1 MRLTLGR
8 RLAVRR
14 PDLMEIAILLAL
26 FLTNGLFAM
35 SEMALVSSK
44 PARLKA
50 RVEAGDK
57 GASVALSLLEDP
69 SRLLSSVQIG
79 ITLVGV
85 FAGAYGAT
93 AFSSDLSPV
102 LAKAFPR
109 FAERADEA
117 AFALVVVAI
126 TYLSLVIGEL
136 VPKRIALSAP
146 ELIASVAARPMKFV
160 AYLAHPAVSL
170 LRLST
175 EGVIAALGLSRV
187 KPDQVSEEE
196 ILHMVA
202 EGETSGAIGS
212 EEREMIEGVLDL
224 PDRNIR
230 SIMTPRTEVVWIDTT
245 STQAETLAEIAASG
259 HSRFPVAR
267 GDADEIAGIVQTK
280 DLLGAVAA
288 TGAIDLEKTMR
299 KPVFVPETL
308 SVATLLDALS
318 HSEVRM
324 AIVVDEH
331 GVFAGIVTAA
341 DMLGAIAGARAF
353 SPADR
358 ITPAVRRADG
368 SWLID
373 GMTPVEDFER
383 LLGAKGFADPEN
395 YSTLAGLIVQTLQ
408 RIADVGD
415 VIEIRDVKFEVAD
428 IDGRRID
435 KVIVSRIA
443 DEEERS
449 AVI

>member
-1 MRLTLGR
+1 
-8 RLAVRR
+8 
-14 PDLMEIAILLAL
+14 MEIAILLAL

-35 SEMALVSSK
+35 SELSLLSSK

-50 RVEAGDK
+50 RVEAGDN
-57 GASVALSLLEDP
+57 GAKAALALLEDP

-93 AFSSDLSPV
+93 AFSDDLAPII
-102 LAKAFPR
+102 AKAVPR

-117 AFALVVVAI
+117 AFAIVVVII
-126 TYLSLVIGEL
+126 TYLSLVVGEL
-136 VPKRIALSAP
+136 VPKRIALAAP
-146 ELIASVAARPMKFV
+146 ELIASIAARPMRV
-160 AYLAHPAVSL
+160 IALIAHPAVSL

-175 EGVIAALGLSRV
+175 EGIITVLGLSRV
-187 KPDQVSEEE
+187 KPEQVSEEE
-196 ILHMVA
+196 ILHLVA
-202 EGETSGAIGS
+202 EGATSGAIGA

-224 PDRNIR
+224 PDRNVR
-230 SIMTPRTEVVWIDTT
+230 SIMTPRTDVVWVDILSPQT
-245 STQAETLAEIAASG
+245 ETLAEIATSG

-267 GDADEIAGIVQTK
+267 GDADEIIGIVQTK
-280 DLLGAVAA
+280 DLLGRFA
-288 TGAIDLEKTMR
+288 TAGSIEIEKTMR
-299 KPVFVPETL
+299 KPVYVPETL
-308 SVATLLDALS
+308 SVATLLDALA

-331 GVFAGIVTAA
+331 GDFAGIVTAA
-341 DMLGAIAGARAF
+341 DMLGAIAGAKAF

-358 ITPAVRRADG
+358 IEPGVRRADG

-383 LLGAKGFADPEN
+383 LLGVKGFVDPEN
-395 YSTLAGLIVQTLQ
+395 YSTVAGLVVHLLQ
-408 RIADVGD
+408 RIAQAGD
-415 VIEIRDVKFEVAD
+415 VIASRNLKFEVAD
-428 IDGRRID
+428 VDGRRID
-435 KVIVSRIA
+435 KVIVTLA
-443 DEEERS
+443 EEDEV

>member
-1 MRLTLGR
+1 
-8 RLAVRR
+8 
-14 PDLMEIAILLAL
+14 MEIAVLLTL

-35 SEMALVSSK
+35 SELALVSSK

-50 RVEAGDK
+50 RAEAGNK
-57 GASVALSLLEDP
+57 GAAMALKLLEDP

-85 FAGAYGAT
+85 FAGAYGAAAFSGDLAPILAT
-93 AFSSDLSPV
+93 AFPD
-102 LAKAFPR
+102 
-109 FAERADEA
+109 FAARADEA
-117 AFALVVVAI
+117 AFAIVVILI

-136 VPKRIALSAP
+136 VPKRLALAAP
-146 ELIASVAARPMKFV
+146 ELIASFAARPMRVIAFV
-160 AYLAHPAVSL
+160 AHPAVSL

-187 KPDQVSEEE
+187 KPETVSEEE
-196 ILHMVA
+196 ILHLVA
-202 EGETSGAIGS
+202 EGATSGAIGA

-230 SIMTPRTEVVWIDTT
+230 SIMTPRTEVVWIDAAAPLDE
-245 STQAETLAEIAASG
+245 SLGEIAVSG
-259 HSRFPVAR
+259 HSRFPVVRA
-267 GDADEIAGIVQTK
+267 DADEIIGIVQTK
-280 DLLGAVAA
+280 DLLARLA
-288 TGAIDLEKTMR
+288 TTGSVDIEMSLR
-299 KPVFVPETL
+299 KPVFVPETQ
-308 SVATLLDALS
+308 SVATLLDALA

-324 AIVVDEH
+324 AVVVDEH
-331 GVFAGIVTAA
+331 GDFAGIVTAA
-341 DMLGAIAGARAF
+341 DMLGAIAGAKAF

-358 ITPAVRRADG
+358 IAPGVQRADG

-383 LLGAKGFADPEN
+383 LIGVRGLVDAQN

-408 RIADVGD
+408 RIAEVGD
-415 VIEIRDVKFEVAD
+415 IIEIGDLKFEVAD
-428 IDGRRID
+428 MDGRRID
-435 KVIVSRIA
+435 KVIVSSA
-443 DEEERS
+443 DADAWKS